1 MSAILATRATR
12 RRAIVYALLLAST
25 LGLMA
30 VSSTPPAHE
39 LQHAVAYAFRP
50 FQSAVNAVGGTVHST
65 LAAIGEIDQLRRD
78 NQALRQENERLTNLN
93 ARLEATKTE
102 NDQLTGLLQLRSGLD
117 HDTVAARIIARD
129 SSEFRSVATIDRGTR
144 DGLVVGD
151 VVIAE
156 GGALVGRITDIGVD
170 FAQVQLIN
178 DTESTVI
185 GEISGGGATGEVVG
199 QLGGVLSMQNVD
211 VTQTVQ
217 PGEEVLTAGLELNGG
232 IRSPYPKGLLI
243 GEVVD
248 VRRDAN
254 AVVQTA
260 YLQAAADLG
269 HVEYVLVITDY
280 QGGLPPA
287 DQQPTNQLNPDG
299 TLPQGEQPY
308 VTAAPSGSVAPSPS
322 GP

>member
-1 MSAILATRATR
+1 MSAFLASRSSR

-30 VSSTPPAHE
+30 ISSTSIAIE
-39 LQHAVAYAFRP
+39 AQHAVAYAFRP
-50 FQSAVNAVGGTVHST
+50 IQSAVGAVGSTVSSAFT
-65 LAAIGEIDQLRRD
+65 AIGEIDQLRRD
-78 NQALRQENERLTNLN
+78 NEALRQENDRLKALN

-117 HDTVAARIIARD
+117 HDTTAARVIARD
-129 SSEFRSVATIDRGTR
+129 SSEFRRVATIDRGTG
-144 DGLVVGD
+144 DGLKLGD
-151 VVIAE
+151 VVIGE
-156 GGALVGRITDIGVD
+156 GGSLVGRIVDIGVD
-170 FAQVQLIN
+170 FAHVQLIN

-185 GEISGGGATGEVVG
+185 GQISGGGATGEVVG
-199 QLGGVLSMQNVD
+199 QLGGVLAMRNVD
-211 VTQTVQ
+211 VTETVQ
-217 PGEEVLTAGLELNGG
+217 PGEEVLTAGLELSGG

-260 YLQAAADLG
+260 YLQAAADLD

-280 QGGLPPA
+280 NGGLPPP
-287 DQQPTNQLNPDG
+287 DQTPTNQLNPDG

-308 VTAAPSGSVAPSPS
+308 VTAAPSASTTP
-322 GP
+322 